1 MNIKIDFYI
10 VIRGEFFGAAFKVR
24 QNINCG
30 DIFVLTT
37 QSILYA
43 KICMKEEWQM
53 TIEELA
59 REYEQQYDRL
69 NAKMDALKPL
79 LCVYRG
85 QDLYLLRKRIR
96 IYYDMASGKNDAR
109 PGLVE
114 CLKALQPGNTLVVWK
129 LDRLGRDLK
138 SLITTIDELRQKN
151 IGFKVLT
158 GQGAQIDT
166 TTPNGRLVWNI
177 CSTCRI

>member
-1 MNIKIDFYI
+1 MQRSKC
-10 VIRGEFFGAAFKVR
+10 AK
-24 QNINCG
+24 NINCG

-85 QDLYLLRKRIR
+85 AGFVLAEKTNQNLLR
-96 IYYDMASGKNDAR
+96 Y
-109 PGLVE
+109 GL
-114 CLKALQPGNTLVVWK
+114 
-129 LDRLGRDLK
+129 
-138 SLITTIDELRQKN
+138 
-151 IGFKVLT
+151 
-158 GQGAQIDT
+158 
-166 TTPNGRLVWNI
+166 
-177 CSTCRI
+177 

>member
-1 MNIKIDFYI
+1 MNIKIDFTSGF
-10 VIRGEFFGAAFKVR
+10 GENFSVQRSKCAK
-24 QNINCG
+24 NINCG
-30 DIFVLTT
+30 DSFVLTT

-96 IYYDMASGKNDAR
+96 IYYDMAC
-109 PGLVE
+109 E
-114 CLKALQPGNTLVVWK
+114 CKRTASLLNGYYEE
-129 LDRLGRDLK
+129 DLY
-138 SLITTIDELRQKN
+138 D
-151 IGFKVLT
+151 
-158 GQGAQIDT
+158 
-166 TTPNGRLVWNI
+166 
-177 CSTCRI
+177 

>member
-30 DIFVLTT
+30 DIF
-37 QSILYA
+37 
-43 KICMKEEWQM
+43 
-53 TIEELA
+53 EELA

-96 IYYDMASGKNDAR
+96 IYYDMAC
-109 PGLVE
+109 E
-114 CLKALQPGNTLVVWK
+114 CKRTASLLNGYYEE
-129 LDRLGRDLK
+129 DLY
-138 SLITTIDELRQKN
+138 D
-151 IGFKVLT
+151 
-158 GQGAQIDT
+158 
-166 TTPNGRLVWNI
+166 
-177 CSTCRI
+177 